1 MPCIHLTDKNMYL
14 KSFIT
19 TLVTILFLTGSLFAQ
34 DVTLNIQGTPQITID
49 GDSNVRSWDA
59 DVKSVSADLVLTN
72 IENITLD
79 NITAES
85 FKSMT
90 ITMPVE
96 SIDSGSRSL
105 TRNIKNYLKE
115 DDHPNITFT
124 LNRVTDIQI
133 ENDSAI
139 ITAEGVI
146 NAAGKDHTVT
156 MNVNASMNPD
166 GSINFNGEQ
175 ELLMTSFDI
184 DPPTA
189 VMGTVRAR
197 DEFKVIYNVNF
208 N

>member
-1 MPCIHLTDKNMYL
+1 MPCIHLNEKAMYL

-19 TLVTILFLTGSLFAQ
+19 SFVTILFLTGSLFAQ
-34 DVTLNIQGTPQITID
+34 DVTLNIQGAPQVTID

-59 DVKSVSADLVLTN
+59 DVKSVSAELVLTN
-72 IENITLD
+72 IEDITLE
-79 NITAES
+79 NLTAES